1 MTRKNKSEIL
11 SNYKLAIKITV
22 TQEKGLHLPLK
33 LLEEE
38 NDNKTSKGDTLECY

>member
-22 TQEKGLHLPLK
+22 TQEKLAF
-33 LLEEE
+33 
-38 NDNKTSKGDTLECY
+38 TSEIIGRRK